1 MNERGKFPLSADQIL
16 QRVNKIND
24 PVKRAGASAFASVYS
39 PVLHSPEVYTTEQRQ
54 NQRDF
59 AVQVK
64 QNVIESLQY
73 QPEQSLLTVSDIEQ
87 LAQQNNVTGID
98 VLLLP
103 ERTRQTVRRFGLDL
117 QKLDTMTQA
126 ELMHLRNMGKKGV
139 ALITRG
145 LEEIKAF
152 SIDQLKERIEAY
164 KNRPTYTP
172 PDVRLVETPEV
183 RDALKKVGRKV
194 SSDVR
199 IIDLI
204 HGDVREYWSETD
216 AEFRDEHK
224 GVDPP
229 KEWFEILE
237 SDGKVR
243 RIMNIMLASAI
254 ENGYVHVSDIRH
266 VKKQELKAAGNRLY
280 GEGVAPAGLYSLLT
294 RSRNRLKVA

>member
-1 MNERGKFPLSADQIL
+1 MNERGAFPLSADQIL

-39 PVLHSPEVYTTEQRQ
+39 PVLHSPKSYTTEQRQ

-64 QNVIESLQY
+64 QNVIDSLNY
-73 QPEQSLLTVSDIEQ
+73 QPEQISLTISDIEQ
-87 LAQQNNVTGID
+87 FAQQNNVKGIDMLLLSERTTAVLRRTGIN
-98 VLLLP
+98 L
-103 ERTRQTVRRFGLDL
+103 E
-117 QKLDTMTQA
+117 KLDTMTQA
-126 ELMHLRNMGKKGV
+126 ELMDLRNMGKLGV
-139 ALITRG
+139 KLITEG
-145 LEEIKAF
+145 MEVLKTS

-164 KNRPTYTP
+164 RNRPAYTP
-172 PDVRLVETPEV
+172 PDVRLLEIPEV

-194 SSDVR
+194 SDDVR
-199 IIDLI
+199 LIDLI
-204 HGDVREYWSETD
+204 HGDVREYWGETD
-216 AEFRDEHK
+216 AEFRDEHR

-229 KEWFEILE
+229 KEWFVILE

-243 RIMNIMLASAI
+243 RVLNIMLGSAI

-266 VKKQELKAAGNRLY
+266 IKKQELRAAGNRLY

-294 RSRNRLKVA
+294 RSRSRSKAA